1 MSNTMALLLSD
12 TYKQCHD
19 RMYPIGL
26 TKLVS
31 YWVPRKSMLK
41 TQEKMVFFGLQ
52 AFIKEYLI
60 EYFNDNF
67 FALTEDEVLDLYT
80 DSMDIQ
86 IGRENYDLDK
96 IINLHSLGYLP
107 LQIRA
112 LPEGTLVPMGVPC
125 IEITNTH
132 DDFAWL
138 VQWIECILQV
148 ELWKPCCHA
157 TIGYMYRQIADKW
170 YEKTVENIPSS
181 MACADFGMRGM
192 SCMDEATRCSASWLI
207 SFDKTSTIP
216 AINYIDKYYS
226 ADCKNNRLG
235 IGAVSTEHSVM
246 GANYS
251 IDGDEVTFVKRLLNE
266 LYPNTSFSM
275 VSDTYDY
282 WNMVN
287 NILPQVKDDVMN
299 HNGKLLIRPDS
310 GDIVDI
316 SVKTVEKLWEIF
328 GGTVNSKGYKVLDP
342 HIGIIYGDGCT
353 LSNVDTIWSEL
364 EKRGFAANCIAYG
377 VGAFCFSAIV
387 ENGKLIAATRDT
399 FGIAMKATY
408 GVINGKKLMIYKDPK
423 TDTSKLK
430 KSHKG
435 CCEVYTGENGEFMCR
450 DELLEMSDNTLLK
463 AVFENGELVRED
475 TFLDIRERLYG
486 GKK

>member
-1 MSNTMALLLSD
+1 MALLLSD

-19 RMYPIGL
+19 RMYPTGL

-31 YWVPRKSMLK
+31 YWVPRKSMLV
-41 TQEKMVFFGLQ
+41 TQDKMVFFGLQ

-67 FALTEDEVLDLYT
+67 FALTKDEVLELYT

-112 LPEGTLVPMGVPC
+112 LPEGALVPMGVPC

-207 SFDKTSTIP
+207 SFNKTSTIP

-226 ADCKNNRLG
+226 ADCKNNSLG

-310 GDIVDI
+310 GDIVYI

-353 LSNVDTIWSEL
+353 LSNVDAIWYEL

-377 VGAFCFSAIV
+377 VGAFCFSAII
-387 ENGKLIAATRDT
+387 ENGKLIVATRDT

-435 CCEVYTGENGEFMCR
+435 CCEVYTGENRELMCR

-463 AVFENGELVRED
+463 VVFENGELVREY

-486 GKK
+486 GRK

>member
-1 MSNTMALLLSD
+1 MNNIMALLLSD

-19 RMYPIGL
+19 RMYPVGL

-31 YWVPRKSMLK
+31 YWVPRKSMLE
-41 TQEKMVFFGLQ
+41 TQDKMVFFGLQ

-60 EYFNDNF
+60 DYFNENF
-67 FALTEDEVLDLYT
+67 FSLTEDEVLELYT

-86 IGRENYDLDK
+86 IGRWNYNLDK
-96 IINLHSLGYLP
+96 IVKLHSFGYLP
-107 LQIRA
+107 LKIRA

-157 TIGYMYRQIADKW
+157 TIGFMYRQIADKW
-170 YEKTVENIPSS
+170 YGKTVENIPSS

-192 SCMDEATRCSASWLI
+192 SCMDEAIRCSASWLL

-216 AINYIDKYYS
+216 AINYIDKYYN
-226 ADCKNNRLG
+226 ADCKNNGLG

-287 NILPQVKDDVMN
+287 NILPQVKEDIMN
-299 HNGKLLIRPDS
+299 HNGKLLVRPDS

-316 SVKTVEKLWEIF
+316 SVRTVEKLWEIF
-328 GGTVNSKGYKVLDP
+328 GGTVNAKGYKVLDP

-353 LSNVDTIWSEL
+353 LSNVDTIWSKL

-377 VGAFCFSAIV
+377 VGAFCFSAIA
-387 ENGKLIAATRDT
+387 ENGKLIVATRDT

-423 TDTSKLK
+423 TDISKLK

-435 CCEVYTGENGEFMCR
+435 CCEIYTDENEELMCR
-450 DELLEMSDNTLLK
+450 DELLEMSNNTLLK

-475 TFLDIRERLYG
+475 TFLNIRERLYG
-486 GKK
+486 GDK